1 MEGLAPLLDTDPE
14 KLLQTYK
21 VNVLGPLMLTQALAG
36 ALVRC
41 GGCVVN
47 IGSVGVSGL
56 PFHGAYASSKVSQS
70 STVASSKVMIRC

>member
-1 MEGLAPLLDTDPE
+1 M
-14 KLLQTYK
+14 YK

-36 ALVRC
+36 VLVSR

-56 PFHGAYASSKVSQS
+56 PFHGAYASSKVCWEIY
-70 STVASSKVMIRC
+70 STLPLETLLMRVVIGCLSGVE